1 MENDE
6 IQQIFLLECDEG
18 LDVAERSLL
27 ACKDDH
33 GDAESINSIFRA
45 VHSIKGG
52 AGAFGFTPLQSFTHK
67 FETVL
72 QQVRDGDKPLTPAL
86 LKTLIRAFD
95 VLTDHVS
102 AIKGLSEAPS
112 DEAISKELEAIAESD
127 ALPEEAAVVEAAAV
141 DVVAEAP
148 EADTAEQ
155 AVAEGDEPS
164 EEIDFDDLL
173 AELDV
178 PEAVAAGHV
187 VHLRPQARA
196 LDNGGDPLLLIR
208 ELSALGA
215 SVRAIDLSAL
225 PDLDHFAAESA
236 YLGWEIDVPATVS
249 RGDIEDIFDFVG
261 DACGLTIFAAGE
273 EPRFESFTP
282 EVPVK
287 AVAHEPSSDVE
298 IFVEPSAE
306 PAAVV
311 VEAPEETAPAAPEP
325 VAPVDVAA
333 PSAAQQSQAAMA
345 NAGPAATIRVDL
357 DRLDRLVDTV
367 GELVITQSM
376 LAQRLSG
383 AGVAAEEELSQLE
396 YLTRELQDCAM
407 ALRAQPIRSV
417 FSRVPRIV
425 RELESETGKRVT
437 LTVEGEATELDK
449 TVIERIG
456 EPLTHLI
463 RNAIDHGL
471 EPVEDRIAS
480 GKAAE
485 GNVRLSAEQRG
496 GHILICVA
504 DDGRGIDRTRVL
516 QKALDR
522 KIVSPEARLSDEE
535 IDNLIFAPGFST
547 AEQVSNISG
556 RGVGMDVVKQA
567 IQGLGG
573 RVSIS
578 SEPGKGTVFS
588 LSLPLTLAIAD
599 GMIVTSGGET
609 LILPLT
615 NVVESLQAKPG
626 EMKRLSADQHVIN
639 VRGNF
644 LPVIPLSRSLGI
656 GRNAVEDEKSVL
668 IVVETE
674 SRGQVAIQVDAIQDQ
689 RQVVI
694 KSLETNF
701 RPIDGIGGATIL
713 GDGRIALIVDV
724 EALTSLAHLP
734 RELDLAA

>member
-1 MENDE
+1 MQHDE

-18 LDVAERSLL
+18 LDLAERALL
-27 ACKDDH
+27 ACKD
-33 GDAESINSIFRA
+33 GNEDAEAINSIFRA

-52 AGAFGFTPLQSFTHK
+52 AGAFGFTPLQTFTHK

-72 QQVRDGDKPLTPAL
+72 QQVGDGDKPLTPSL
-86 LKTLIRAFD
+86 LTTLIRAFD

-102 AIKGLSEAPS
+102 AIKGQADAPADAALSA
-112 DEAISKELEAIAESD
+112 ELEAIAEYEGTGE
-127 ALPEEAAVVEAAAV
+127 AELPGVN
-141 DVVAEAP
+141 AP
-148 EADTAEQ
+148 IEQ
-155 AVAEGDEPS
+155 APPPVVTKGSANDDD
-164 EEIDFDDLL
+164 EIDFDDLL
-173 AELDV
+173 ADLNA
-178 PEAVAAGHV
+178 PEPVVGGHV
-187 VHLRPQARA
+187 IHLRPTMRA
-196 LDNGGDPLLLIR
+196 LDNGSDPLLLIR
-208 ELSALGA
+208 ELCGHGA
-215 SVRAIDLSAL
+215 IVRSVDLAAL
-225 PDLDHFAAESA
+225 PDLDNFEPDGA
-236 YLGWEIDVPATVS
+236 YICWEIAVPLSVA
-249 RGDIEDIFDFVG
+249 RGTIEEIFDFVG
-261 DACGLTIFAAGE
+261 DACGLVIHEAGE
-273 EPRFESFTP
+273 EPRFTDVPARP
-282 EVPVK
+282 ETASAP
-287 AVAHEPSSDVE
+287 DVE
-298 IFVEPSAE
+298 ASLKTAADKAE
-306 PAAVV
+306 ASTPAPAPASTETPVTAAKPNTHPPTPAPTEAAVV
-311 VEAPEETAPAAPEP
+311 GPVSNAQANAAPVP
-325 VAPVDVAA
+325 
-333 PSAAQQSQAAMA
+333 
-345 NAGPAATIRVDL
+345 TIRVDI

-383 AGVAAEEELSQLE
+383 AGVAAEDELSQLE

-425 RELESETGKRVT
+425 RELEAETGKRVT

-449 TVIERIG
+449 TVIEKIG

-471 EPVEDRIAS
+471 EKIEDRIAA
-480 GKAAE
+480 GNAAE
-485 GNVRLSAEQRG
+485 GNIRLAAEQRG
-496 GHILICVA
+496 GHILISVA
-504 DDGRGIDRTRVL
+504 DDGRGIDRARVF
-516 QKALDR
+516 QKAVDR
-522 KIVSPEARLSDEE
+522 KIVAADARLTDDE

-556 RGVGMDVVKQA
+556 RGVGLDVVKQA

-578 SEPGKGTVFS
+578 SEPGKGTTFS

-599 GMIVTSGGET
+599 GMIVSCGGET
-609 LILPLT
+609 LILPLN

-626 EMKRLSADQHVIN
+626 ELKRLSPTQHVIN
-639 VRGNF
+639 VRGSF
-644 LPVIPLSRSLGI
+644 LPVVPLITSLGI
-656 GRNAVEDEKSVL
+656 GETEVVSEQSVL

-674 SRGQVAIQVDAIQDQ
+674 SFGQIAIQVDAIQDQ

-701 RPIDGIGGATIL
+701 RPVTGIGGATIL

-724 EALTSLAHLP
+724 EALAAAAHRP

>member
-1 MENDE
+1 MQHDE

-18 LDVAERSLL
+18 LDIAERGLL
-27 ACKDDH
+27 ACKDGPSDPE
-33 GDAESINSIFRA
+33 AINAIFRA

-52 AGAFGFTPLQSFTHK
+52 AGAFGFTALQAFTHK

-72 QQVRDGDKPLTPAL
+72 QQVRDGDKQLTPAL
-86 LKTLIRAFD
+86 LKILIRAFD

-102 AIKGLSEAPS
+102 VIKGNGDTPADGPISE
-112 DEAISKELEAIAESD
+112 ELEAIAAGADVPAED
-127 ALPEEAAVVEAAAV
+127 DPAALAADEPMVVETDV
-141 DVVAEAP
+141 DTSH
-148 EADTAEQ
+148 DL
-155 AVAEGDEPS
+155 D
-164 EEIDFDDLL
+164 IDFDDLL
-173 AELDV
+173 ADLGTT
-178 PEAVAAGHV
+178 VAGDGRHIVHV
-187 VHLRPQARA
+187 RPTARA
-196 LDNGGDPLLLIR
+196 LDNGSDPLLLIR
-208 ELSALGA
+208 ELVGLGA
-215 SVRAIDLSAL
+215 TVRAVDISAL
-225 PDLDHFAAESA
+225 PDLDHFQPEDA
-236 YLGWEIDVPATVS
+236 YLAWEIEVPAAISPGSVS
-249 RGDIEDIFDFVG
+249 EIFDFVG
-261 DACGLTIFAAGE
+261 DACGVDIYPAGE
-273 EPRFESFTP
+273 ETRFADQPALIQTSPATKEEGPSSVASLPSATT
-282 EVPVK
+282 VPVAASK
-287 AVAHEPSSDVE
+287 VSESDH
-298 IFVEPSAE
+298 
-306 PAAVV
+306 
-311 VEAPEETAPAAPEP
+311 TAPSTGPTMAT
-325 VAPVDVAA
+325 
-333 PSAAQQSQAAMA
+333 A
-345 NAGPAATIRVDL
+345 NAGPVPTIRVDL

-471 EPVEDRIAS
+471 EPVEDRIAA

-504 DDGRGIDRTRVL
+504 DDGRGIDRERVL
-516 QKALDR
+516 QKAIER
-522 KIVSPEARLSDEE
+522 KVVTPDTRLTDEE

-573 RVSIS
+573 RVTIS
-578 SEPGKGTVFS
+578 SDPGKGTIFS

-599 GMIVTSGGET
+599 GMIVSSGGET
-609 LILPLT
+609 LILPLN
-615 NVVESLQAKPG
+615 NVVESLQANPSD
-626 EMKRLSADQHVIN
+626 MKRLSADKFVIN
-639 VRGNF
+639 VRGAY
-644 LPVIPLSRSLGI
+644 LPIIPLTESLGI
-656 GRNAVEDEKSVL
+656 GNMNTRSDQSVL
-668 IVVETE
+668 IVTETE
-674 SRGQVAIQVDAIQDQ
+674 SHGQVAIQVDAIQDQ

-701 RPIDGIGGATIL
+701 RPVTGIGGATIL

-724 EALTSLAHLP
+724 EALATSAHMP
-734 RELDLAA
+734 RDLDLAA

>member
-1 MENDE
+1 MQHDE

-18 LDVAERSLL
+18 LDIAERALL
-27 ACKDDH
+27 ACKD
-33 GDAESINSIFRA
+33 GNEDAEAINSIFRA

-72 QQVRDGDKPLTPAL
+72 QQVRDGDKPLTPTL
-86 LKTLIRAFD
+86 LTTLIRAFD

-102 AIKGLSEAPS
+102 AIKGQAETPA
-112 DEAISKELEAIAESD
+112 DGAISAELEAIADSD
-127 ALPEEAAVVEAAAV
+127 AVVEAETPTP
-141 DVVAEAP
+141 DVVPEP
-148 EADTAEQ
+148 EAAAE
-155 AVAEGDEPS
+155 ECED
-164 EEIDFDDLL
+164 EIDFDDLL
-173 AELDV
+173 ADLNA
-178 PEAVAAGHV
+178 PEPVAGGHV
-187 VHLRPQARA
+187 VHLHPKKRA
-196 LDNGGDPLLLIR
+196 LDNGSDPLLLIR
-208 ELSALGA
+208 ELCSLGA
-215 SVRAIDLSAL
+215 NVRTVDLGAL
-225 PDLDHFAAESA
+225 PDLDNFEPEEA
-236 YLGWEIDVPATVS
+236 YLGWEIDVPASVT
-249 RGDIEDIFDFVG
+249 RTTIEEIFDFVG
-261 DACGLTIFAAGE
+261 EACGLSIHVAGE
-273 EPRFESFTP
+273 EPRFTDYP
-282 EVPVK
+282 PRA
-287 AVAHEPSSDVE
+287 AVATEEV
-298 IFVEPSAE
+298 
-306 PAAVV
+306 AVATV
-311 VEAPEETAPAAPEP
+311 SMLSPVEAPQPAALTVVADVAVPAATAAAIAPAAGPT
-325 VAPVDVAA
+325 
-333 PSAAQQSQAAMA
+333 SGTSA
-345 NAGPAATIRVDL
+345 NAGPVPTIRVDL

-383 AGVAAEEELSQLE
+383 AGVAAEDELSQLE

-471 EPVEDRIAS
+471 EQVEDRISA

-485 GNVRLSAEQRG
+485 GNVHLSAEQRG
-496 GHILICVA
+496 GHILICVS
-504 DDGRGIDRTRVL
+504 DDGRGINRSRVL
-516 QKALDR
+516 QKAIDR
-522 KIVSPEARLSDEE
+522 KIVTADARLTDEE

-556 RGVGMDVVKQA
+556 RGVGLDVVKQA

-573 RVSIS
+573 RVTIS
-578 SEPGKGTVFS
+578 SEPGKGTTFS

-599 GMIVTSGGET
+599 GMIVSCGGET
-609 LILPLT
+609 LILPLN

-626 EMKRLSADQHVIN
+626 DLKRLSPTQHVIN
-639 VRGNF
+639 VRGSF
-644 LPVIPLSRSLGI
+644 LPVVPLTTSLGI
-656 GRNAVEDEKSVL
+656 GTLDTANEQSVL

-674 SRGQVAIQVDAIQDQ
+674 SSGQIAIQVDAIQDQ

-701 RPIDGIGGATIL
+701 RPITGIGGATIL

-724 EALTSLAHLP
+724 EALAAAAQSP

>member
-1 MENDE
+1 MQHDE

-18 LDVAERSLL
+18 LDLAERALL
-27 ACKDDH
+27 ACKD
-33 GDAESINSIFRA
+33 GNEDAEAINSIFRA

-52 AGAFGFTPLQSFTHK
+52 AGAFGFTLLQSFTHK

-86 LKTLIRAFD
+86 LATLIRAFD

-102 AIKGLSEAPS
+102 AIKGQVDAPS
-112 DEAISKELEAIAESD
+112 DGAISTELEAIAESD
-127 ALPEEAAVVEAAAV
+127 GSDAVQAAPLDPVTPNVAEEATDE
-141 DVVAEAP
+141 
-148 EADTAEQ
+148 
-155 AVAEGDEPS
+155 EGD
-164 EEIDFDDLL
+164 IDFDDLL
-173 AELDV
+173 AGLG
-178 PEAVAAGHV
+178 AAEPVVGGHV
-187 VHLRPQARA
+187 LHLRPTMRA
-196 LDNGGDPLLLIR
+196 LDNGSDPLLLIR
-208 ELSALGA
+208 ELNSLGA
-215 SVRAIDLSAL
+215 TVRTVDLSGL
-225 PDLDHFAAESA
+225 PDLDNFEPEGA
-236 YLGWEIDVPATVS
+236 YISWEIDVPASVS
-249 RGDIEDIFDFVG
+249 RATIEEIFDFVG
-261 DACGLTIFAAGE
+261 EACGISIHVAGE
-273 EPRFESFTP
+273 EPRFTD
-282 EVPVK
+282 VPVRSAAPTMPMVETAAAPVAAKAPTPAPAPVSAAIEAPK
-287 AVAHEPSSDVE
+287 AV
-298 IFVEPSAE
+298 
-306 PAAVV
+306 
-311 VEAPEETAPAAPEP
+311 EAISVSAAPE
-325 VAPVDVAA
+325 APATGPA
-333 PSAAQQSQAAMA
+333 TQSSG
-345 NAGPAATIRVDL
+345 NAGPVPTIRVDL

-383 AGVAAEEELSQLE
+383 AGVAAEDELSQLE

-425 RELESETGKRVT
+425 RELEAETGKRVM

-471 EPVEDRIAS
+471 ERVEDRIAA

-485 GNVRLSAEQRG
+485 GSVRLSAEQRG
-496 GHILICVA
+496 GHILINVA
-504 DDGRGIDRTRVL
+504 DDGRGIDRARVL
-516 QKALDR
+516 QKAIDR
-522 KIVSPEARLSDEE
+522 KIVTGDARLTDEE

-556 RGVGMDVVKQA
+556 RGVGLDVVKQA

-578 SEPGKGTVFS
+578 SEPGKGTTFS

-599 GMIVTSGGET
+599 GMIVSCGGET
-609 LILPLT
+609 LILPLN
-615 NVVESLQAKPG
+615 NVVESLQAKPDDL
-626 EMKRLSADQHVIN
+626 KRLSPTQHVIN
-639 VRGNF
+639 VRGSF
-644 LPVIPLSRSLGI
+644 LPVVPLTSSLGI
-656 GRNAVEDEKSVL
+656 GKTGAGYDKSVL

-674 SRGQVAIQVDAIQDQ
+674 SFGQIAIQVDAIQDQ

-701 RPIDGIGGATIL
+701 RPITGIGGATIL

-724 EALTSLAHLP
+724 EALAAAAHSP

>member
-1 MENDE
+1 MQHDE

-18 LDVAERSLL
+18 LDLAERALL
-27 ACKDDH
+27 ACKN
-33 GDAESINSIFRA
+33 GNQDAEAINSIFRA

-86 LKTLIRAFD
+86 LTTLIRAFD

-102 AIKGLSEAPS
+102 AIKGQAEAPA
-112 DEAISKELEAIAESD
+112 DGGISAELEAIAESD
-127 ALPEEAAVVEAAAV
+127 GAEEAKPASLDPVISEV
-141 DVVAEAP
+141 P
-148 EADTAEQ
+148 SP
-155 AVAEGDEPS
+155 AVADDVANDDL
-164 EEIDFDDLL
+164 EIDFDDLL
-173 AELDV
+173 ADLNA
-178 PEAVAAGHV
+178 PEPATGGHV
-187 VHLRPQARA
+187 IHLRPTLRA
-196 LDNGGDPLLLIR
+196 LDNGSDPLLLIR
-208 ELSALGA
+208 ELCGLGA
-215 SVRAIDLSAL
+215 TVRTVDLAAL
-225 PDLDHFAAESA
+225 PDLDSFEPDGA
-236 YLGWEIDVPATVS
+236 YICWEIDVPASVPRTM
-249 RGDIEDIFDFVG
+249 IEEIFDFVG
-261 DACGLTIFAAGE
+261 EACGLSIHVHGE
-273 EPRFESFTP
+273 EPRFADFPAKAVTPTAP
-282 EVPVK
+282 EVL
-287 AVAHEPSSDVE
+287 ASANASSENAEPSS
-298 IFVEPSAE
+298 
-306 PAAVV
+306 PAP
-311 VEAPEETAPAAPEP
+311 APEINENPLAPPISDP
-325 VAPVDVAA
+325 VAPALTETRAA
-333 PSAAQQSQAAMA
+333 GATA
-345 NAGPAATIRVDL
+345 NAGPTPTIRVDL

-383 AGVAAEEELSQLE
+383 AGVAAEDELSQLE

-425 RELESETGKRVT
+425 RELEAETGKRVT

-471 EPVEDRIAS
+471 EKIEDRIAA

-485 GNVRLSAEQRG
+485 GNVRLAAEQRG
-496 GHILICVA
+496 GHILISVS
-504 DDGRGIDRTRVL
+504 DDGRGIDRARVF
-516 QKALDR
+516 QKAVDR
-522 KIVSPEARLSDEE
+522 KIVSAEARLTDDE

-556 RGVGMDVVKQA
+556 RGVGLDVVKQA

-578 SEPGKGTVFS
+578 SEPGKGTAFS

-599 GMIVTSGGET
+599 GMIVSCGGET
-609 LILPLT
+609 LILPLN
-615 NVVESLQAKPG
+615 NVVESLQAKP
-626 EMKRLSADQHVIN
+626 EELKRLSPTQHVVN

-644 LPVIPLSRSLGI
+644 LPVIPLITSLGM
-656 GRNAVEDEKSVL
+656 GKTEAVSEQSVL

-674 SRGQVAIQVDAIQDQ
+674 SFGQIAIQVDAIQDQ

-701 RPIDGIGGATIL
+701 RPITGIGGATIL
-713 GDGRIALIVDV
+713 GDGRIALIIDV
-724 EALTSLAHLP
+724 EALAPAAHSP

>member
-18 LDVAERSLL
+18 LDIAERSLL
-27 ACKDDH
+27 ACKDGN
-33 GDAESINSIFRA
+33 GDQESINSIFRA

-52 AGAFGFTPLQSFTHK
+52 AGAFGFIPLQSFTHK

-72 QQVRDGDKPLTPAL
+72 QQVRDGDKSLTPGL

-95 VLTDHVS
+95 VLSDHVS
-102 AIKGLSEAPS
+102 AIKGMSDAPS
-112 DEAISKELEAIAESD
+112 DAAISGELEAIAEAEDPSNADD
-127 ALPEEAAVVEAAAV
+127 ATDATPVEAQTDDITPAETTSGDAA
-141 DVVAEAP
+141 D
-148 EADTAEQ
+148 
-155 AVAEGDEPS
+155 
-164 EEIDFDDLL
+164 EIDFDDLL
-173 AELDV
+173 ADLDS
-178 PEAVAAGHV
+178 PEPAARGHIV
-187 VHLRPQARA
+187 QLRPHARA
-196 LDNGGDPLLLIR
+196 LDNGGEPLLLLR
-208 ELSALGA
+208 ELCALGA
-215 SVRAIDLSAL
+215 TVRAIDLGAL
-225 PDLDHFAAESA
+225 PDLDHFTPEGA
-236 YLGWEIDVPATVS
+236 YIGWEIEVPGAVS
-249 RGDIEDIFDFVG
+249 RSDIEDIFDFVG
-261 DACGLTIFAAGE
+261 DACGLSIFAAGE
-273 EPRFESFTP
+273 EPRFENFLPHAAGKGATKAANP
-282 EVPVK
+282 EPVEPVVSD
-287 AVAHEPSSDVE
+287 AEPSES
-298 IFVEPSAE
+298 
-306 PAAVV
+306 VV
-311 VEAPEETAPAAPEP
+311 MAMPIQKPTTIVTPDN
-325 VAPVDVAA
+325 VAPVDASGLTSTAA
-333 PSAAQQSQAAMA
+333 SPTAPA

-383 AGVAAEEELSQLE
+383 AGVAAEDELSQLE

-425 RELESETGKRVT
+425 RELEAETGKRVT
-437 LTVEGEATELDK
+437 LTVDGEATELDK

-471 EPVEDRIAS
+471 EPVEDRIAA
-480 GKAAE
+480 GKAPE

-504 DDGRGIDRTRVL
+504 DDGRGIDRARVL
-516 QKALDR
+516 QKAIDR
-522 KIVSPEARLSDEE
+522 KIVAPDARLSDEE

-599 GMIVTSGGET
+599 GMIVSSGGET

-615 NVVESLQAKPG
+615 NVLESLQAAEG
-626 EMKRLSADQHVIN
+626 DLKRLTPTQHVIN
-639 VRGNF
+639 VRGSF
-644 LPVIPLSRSLGI
+644 LPVIPLTASLGI
-656 GRNAVEDEKSVL
+656 GQIDESNEQSVL

-674 SRGQVAIQVDAIQDQ
+674 SRGQIAIQVDAIQDQ

-701 RPIDGIGGATIL
+701 RPIAGIGGATIL

-724 EALTSLAHLP
+724 EALANAAYPS

>member
-1 MENDE
+1 MQHDE

-18 LDVAERSLL
+18 LDLAERALL
-27 ACKDDH
+27 ACKD
-33 GDAESINSIFRA
+33 GNEDAEAINSIFRA

-72 QQVRDGDKPLTPAL
+72 QQVRDGDKPLSPSL
-86 LKTLIRAFD
+86 LTTLIRAFD

-102 AIKGLSEAPS
+102 AIKGQADAPA
-112 DEAISKELEAIAESD
+112 DGAISAELEAIAESD
-127 ALPEEAAVVEAAAV
+127 GTDEAEPAAPDPVSNEAPSP
-141 DVVAEAP
+141 VVADDA
-148 EADTAEQ
+148 AND
-155 AVAEGDEPS
+155 DL
-164 EEIDFDDLL
+164 EIDFDDLL
-173 AELDV
+173 ADLNA
-178 PEAVAAGHV
+178 PEPAAGGHV
-187 VHLRPQARA
+187 IHLRPTMRA
-196 LDNGGDPLLLIR
+196 LDNGSDPLLLIR
-208 ELSALGA
+208 ELCGKGA
-215 SVRAIDLSAL
+215 TVRTVDLAAL
-225 PDLDHFAAESA
+225 PDLDNFEPEGA
-236 YLGWEIDVPATVS
+236 YICWEIDVPASVPRTM
-249 RGDIEDIFDFVG
+249 IEEIFDFVG
-261 DACGLTIFAAGE
+261 EACGLSIHIRGE
-273 EPRFESFTP
+273 EPRFTDFP
-282 EVPVK
+282 PRPVT
-287 AVAHEPSSDVE
+287 
-298 IFVEPSAE
+298 
-306 PAAVV
+306 PAASE
-311 VEAPEETAPAAPEP
+311 VEATPVAASEKVDISAPLPATASAAKTATTPKLDAASPAPVPTETPVSGPAPNTQVNAAPIP
-325 VAPVDVAA
+325 
-333 PSAAQQSQAAMA
+333 
-345 NAGPAATIRVDL
+345 TIRVDL

-383 AGVAAEEELSQLE
+383 AGVAAEDELSQLE

-425 RELESETGKRVT
+425 RELEAETGKRVT

-471 EPVEDRIAS
+471 EKIEDRIAA

-485 GNVRLSAEQRG
+485 GNVRLAAEQRG
-496 GHILICVA
+496 GHILISVS
-504 DDGRGIDRTRVL
+504 DDGRGIDRARVF
-516 QKALDR
+516 QKAVDR
-522 KIVSPEARLSDEE
+522 KIVTADARLTDDE

-556 RGVGMDVVKQA
+556 RGVGLDVVKQA

-578 SEPGKGTVFS
+578 SEPGKGTAFS

-599 GMIVTSGGET
+599 GMIVSCGGET
-609 LILPLT
+609 LILPLN

-626 EMKRLSADQHVIN
+626 ELKRLSPTQHVIN
-639 VRGNF
+639 VRGSF
-644 LPVIPLSRSLGI
+644 LPVIPLITSLGI
-656 GRNAVEDEKSVL
+656 GETETVSEQSVL

-674 SRGQVAIQVDAIQDQ
+674 SFGQIAIQVDAIQDQ

-701 RPIDGIGGATIL
+701 RPITGIGGATIL

-724 EALTSLAHLP
+724 EALASAAHGP

>member
-1 MENDE
+1 MQHDE

-18 LDVAERSLL
+18 LDIAERALL
-27 ACKDDH
+27 ACKD
-33 GDAESINSIFRA
+33 GNEDAEAINSIFRA

-86 LKTLIRAFD
+86 LKTLIQAFD
-95 VLTDHVS
+95 VLADHVS
-102 AIKGLSEAPS
+102 AIKGQAEAPA
-112 DEAISKELEAIAESD
+112 DGPISEELEAIAD
-127 ALPEEAAVVEAAAV
+127 AEADAKPEGTPVVAASEQDAVVDTVDDAAN
-141 DVVAEAP
+141 D
-148 EADTAEQ
+148 DGGNDD
-155 AVAEGDEPS
+155 GD
-164 EEIDFDDLL
+164 IDFDDLL
-173 AELDV
+173 SDLDL
-178 PEAVAAGHV
+178 PEPTTGGHV
-187 VHLRPQARA
+187 IHLRPKTRA
-196 LDNGGDPLLLIR
+196 LDNGSDPLLLIR
-208 ELSALGA
+208 ELCSLGA
-215 SVRAIDLSAL
+215 TVRSIDLAAL
-225 PDLDHFAAESA
+225 PDLDNYEPEEA
-236 YLGWEIDVPATVS
+236 YLSWEIDVPSSIDRAA
-249 RGDIEDIFDFVG
+249 IEEIFDFVG
-261 DACGLTIFAAGE
+261 EACGLSVHVAGE
-273 EPRFESFTP
+273 EPRFTNTP
-282 EVPVK
+282 PK
-287 AVAHEPSSDVE
+287 AVV
-298 IFVEPSAE
+298 
-306 PAAVV
+306 
-311 VEAPEETAPAAPEP
+311 APAPAPEP
-325 VAPVDVAA
+325 VVAAVVAVPVAAAPIEAAKKAAPPATEAKQVPTPAPSPADAPVAA
-333 PSAAQQSQAAMA
+333 PPVNASA
-345 NAGPAATIRVDL
+345 NAGPVATIRVDL

-383 AGVAAEEELSQLE
+383 AGVAAEDELSQLE

-437 LTVEGEATELDK
+437 LTVEGESTELDK

-471 EPVEDRIAS
+471 EQVEERIAA
-480 GKAAE
+480 GKAPE

-496 GHILICVA
+496 GHILICVS

-516 QKALDR
+516 QKAIDR
-522 KIVSPEARLSDEE
+522 KIVAVDARLTDEE

-599 GMIVTSGGET
+599 GMIVSCGGET

-615 NVVESLQAKPG
+615 NVVESLQAKP
-626 EMKRLSADQHVIN
+626 EDLKRLSPTQHLIN
-639 VRGNF
+639 VRGSF
-644 LPVIPLSRSLGI
+644 LPVIPLTASLGI
-656 GRNAVEDEKSVL
+656 GNAETTSEQSVL

-674 SRGQVAIQVDAIQDQ
+674 SYGQIAIRVDAIQDQ

-701 RPIDGIGGATIL
+701 RPITGIGGATIL

-724 EALTSLAHLP
+724 EALAAVAHSP
-734 RELDLAA
+734 RDLDLAA

>member
-1 MENDE
+1 MQHDE

-18 LDVAERSLL
+18 LDIAERALL
-27 ACKDDH
+27 ACKD
-33 GDAESINSIFRA
+33 GNEDAEAINSIFRA

-72 QQVRDGDKPLTPAL
+72 QQVRDGDKSLTPTL
-86 LKTLIRAFD
+86 LTTLIRAFD

-102 AIKGLSEAPS
+102 VIKGQADAPA
-112 DEAISKELEAIAESD
+112 DGPISAELEAIAENDSI
-127 ALPEEAAVVEAAAV
+127 VEAETPTP
-141 DVVAEAP
+141 DVVSEP
-148 EADTAEQ
+148 EATAEES
-155 AVAEGDEPS
+155 EG
-164 EEIDFDDLL
+164 EIDFDDLL
-173 AELDV
+173 ADLNA
-178 PEAVAAGHV
+178 PEPVAGGHV
-187 VHLRPQARA
+187 VHLHPKKRA
-196 LDNGGDPLLLIR
+196 LDNGSDPLLLIR
-208 ELSALGA
+208 ELCSLGA
-215 SVRAIDLSAL
+215 NVRTVDLGAL
-225 PDLDHFAAESA
+225 PDLDNFEPEEA
-236 YLGWEIDVPATVS
+236 YLGWEIDVPASVT
-249 RGDIEDIFDFVG
+249 RTTIEEIFDFVG
-261 DACGLTIFAAGE
+261 EACGLSIHVAGE
-273 EPRFESFTP
+273 EPRFTDYPPRVDIAAE
-282 EVPVK
+282 EV
-287 AVAHEPSSDVE
+287 AVATVSMLSP
-298 IFVEPSAE
+298 
-306 PAAVV
+306 
-311 VEAPEETAPAAPEP
+311 VEAPQPAALP
-325 VAPVDVAA
+325 VVAEVAA
-333 PSAAQQSQAAMA
+333 VAVANASAPPAGPTSNTSG
-345 NAGPAATIRVDL
+345 NAGPVPTIRVDL

-383 AGVAAEEELSQLE
+383 AGVAAEDELSQLE

-471 EPVEDRIAS
+471 EQVEDRIAA

-485 GNVRLSAEQRG
+485 GNVHLSAEQRG
-496 GHILICVA
+496 GHILICVS
-504 DDGRGIDRTRVL
+504 DDGRGINRSRVL
-516 QKALDR
+516 QKAIDR
-522 KIVSPEARLSDEE
+522 KIVTADARLTDEE

-556 RGVGMDVVKQA
+556 RGVGLDVVKQA

-578 SEPGKGTVFS
+578 SEPGKGTTFS

-599 GMIVTSGGET
+599 GMIVSCGGET
-609 LILPLT
+609 LILPLN

-626 EMKRLSADQHVIN
+626 DLKRLSPTQHVIN
-639 VRGNF
+639 VRGSF
-644 LPVIPLSRSLGI
+644 LPVVPLTTSLGI
-656 GRNAVEDEKSVL
+656 GTLDMTNEQSVL

-674 SRGQVAIQVDAIQDQ
+674 SSGQIAIQVDASQDQ

-701 RPIDGIGGATIL
+701 RPITGIGGATIL

-724 EALTSLAHLP
+724 EALAAAAHSP

>member
-18 LDVAERSLL
+18 LDIAERSLL
-27 ACKDDH
+27 ACKDGN
-33 GDAESINSIFRA
+33 GDQESINSIFRA

-52 AGAFGFTPLQSFTHK
+52 AGAFGFIPLQAFTHK

-72 QQVRDGDKPLTPAL
+72 QQVRDGDKVLTPGL

-95 VLTDHVS
+95 VLSDHVS
-102 AIKGLSEAPS
+102 AIKGLADAPS
-112 DEAISKELEAIAESD
+112 DGAISEELEAIAESD
-127 ALPEEAAVVEAAAV
+127 GLAEDGTATDTPAVEALPVEPEAEASSEAPSTEAAS
-141 DVVAEAP
+141 D
-148 EADTAEQ
+148 
-155 AVAEGDEPS
+155 
-164 EEIDFDDLL
+164 EIDFDDLL
-173 AELDV
+173 AELDA
-178 PEAVAAGHV
+178 PEPVVIGHIV
-187 VHLRPQARA
+187 QLRPQPRA
-196 LDNGGDPLLLIR
+196 LDNGGDPLLLVR
-208 ELSALGA
+208 ELCALGA
-215 SVRAIDLSAL
+215 AVRAIDLGAL
-225 PDLDHFAAESA
+225 PDLDHYTPEGA
-236 YLGWEIDVPATVS
+236 YIGWEIEVPGSVS
-249 RGDIEDIFDFVG
+249 RTSIEEIFDFVG
-261 DACGLTIFAAGE
+261 DACGLSIYTAGE
-273 EPRFESFTP
+273 EPRFENFLPHAAAT
-282 EVPVK
+282 
-287 AVAHEPSSDVE
+287 
-298 IFVEPSAE
+298 SA
-306 PAAVV
+306 PTV
-311 VEAPEETAPAAPEP
+311 AAPEP
-325 VAPVDVAA
+325 QTKAEPEQAVAVEALKVVPKATPAAKPVEVPVQAA
-333 PSAAQQSQAAMA
+333 SAQSQAASGNTA
-345 NAGPAATIRVDL
+345 QTATIRVDL

-383 AGVAAEEELSQLE
+383 AGVAAEDELSQLE

-425 RELESETGKRVT
+425 RELEAETGKRVT

-480 GKAAE
+480 GKAPE

-504 DDGRGIDRTRVL
+504 DDGRGIDRVRVL
-516 QKALDR
+516 QKAIDR
-522 KIVSPEARLSDEE
+522 KIVAPDARLSDEE

-567 IQGLGG
+567 IHGLGG

-599 GMIVTSGGET
+599 GMIVSSGGET

-615 NVVESLQAKPG
+615 NVVESLQAGPG
-626 EMKRLSADQHVIN
+626 DLKRLTPTQHVIN
-639 VRGNF
+639 VRGSF
-644 LPVIPLSRSLGI
+644 LPVIPLTTSLGI
-656 GRNAVEDEKSVL
+656 GQIDVQNEQSVL

-674 SRGQVAIQVDAIQDQ
+674 SRGQIAIQVDAIQDQ

-701 RPIDGIGGATIL
+701 RPIAGIGGATIL

-724 EALTSLAHLP
+724 EALATTAYPP
-734 RELDLAA
+734 RELDIAA